1 MTRIIEFLIALG
13 IVAGL
18 FVIIG
23 VCLPGERHITESI
36 ETNRKMTIV
45 YDTVSSLRRFKD
57 WNPLVLRDPRMQ
69 LTLSGPDS
77 GVGARLEAEWLGRG
91 RAVPRAL
98 VRAAALCGAAWLTGL
113 FGAAVV
119 NVLAHLAVL
128 TVLMALLAA
137 LPLAAHLVLAVL
149 AGGGGLLL
157 AATPTADV
165 VDRLLPAAQAL
176 GLSRAT
182 LTPWVSAFLTDGP
195 YRLPLFLA
203 WALLGAVLVATVH
216 GTTTAAP
223 ARRARLT
230 GLAWAAGGI
239 ALAGVVLALSRTQT
253 GAAPVP
259 YTATPAEAL
268 LDTGLVLGVLGLCA
282 AVVPARPSPAT
293 DLLAVPGS
301 MTLSVYVVHQ
311 AYLGWAVGV
320 WTVLG
325 GALPMYGLYPA
336 ADGGFVAV
344 AALEPHFWK
353 RLVEAL
359 PDVSNDGAGLAD
371 VLLTKPAVEWQEWA
385 RERDIPLAAV
395 TTS

>member
-1 MTRIIEFLIALG
+1 MPAPSSHAPAATHTARGRLVWVDVARGLALVSMM
-13 IVAGL
+13 VAHAAPTGGPGGVLHLSEYLTAPL
-18 FVIIG
+18 FAA
-23 VCLPGERHITESI
+23 
-36 ETNRKMTIV
+36 
-45 YDTVSSLRRFKD
+45 
-57 WNPLVLRDPRMQ
+57 LV
-69 LTLSGPDS
+69 

-98 VRAAALCGAAWLTGL
+98 VRAAALCGAVWLAGH

-137 LPLAAHLVLAVL
+137 LPLGAHLVLAL
-149 AGGGGLLL
+149 LSGGGGLLL

-165 VDRLLPAAQAL
+165 VDRLLPLAQAL

-203 WALLGAVLVATVH
+203 WALLGAVLVAAAH

-223 ARRARLT
+223 ARRVRLT
-230 GLAWAAGGI
+230 GLGWAAGGT

-268 LDTGLVLGVLGLCA
+268 LDTGLVLTVLGACA
-282 AVVPARPSPAT
+282 ALAPRRAG
-293 DLLAVPGS
+293 LLAVPGA
-301 MTLSVYVVHQ
+301 MTLSVYVAHLW
-311 AYLGWAVGV
+311 YLGWVRGLGPGPWRSATGTDDTWFNLAVLV
-320 WTVLG
+320 A
-325 GALPMYGLYPA
+325 GALLLPPLWR
-336 ADGGFVAV
+336 AV
-344 AALEPHFWK
+344 VRVGPFRAGPLEGVI
-353 RLVEAL
+353 R
-359 PDVSNDGAGLAD
+359 
-371 VLLTKPAVEWQEWA
+371 LLTAPFDRA
-385 RERDIPLAAV
+385 R
-395 TTS
+395 